1 MQLEF
6 ITALSFVVIY
16 TSVFWL
22 LILLEHKGE
31 VGHDPKPKRF
41 PSITIIIPA
50 YNEEKT
56 IEKSIRSALALEY
69 PGKKE
74 VMVVDDG
81 SKDNTYETAAK
92 FKQKAG
98 VFRKK
103 NGGKAD
109 AMNYALK
116 QVKTELYACLDAD
129 SFAKENALLKM
140 VGYFEDPQVAAVT
153 PAMKVFEPGNLLQ
166 KIQWLEY
173 LTSILQRKMAAAL
186 DMITVTPGPLSIYRT
201 DVIRKLGG
209 YDTGTVT
216 EDMEIAY
223 RLHANGYKIEN
234 SANAEVYT
242 VAPAGIG
249 ELYKQRLR
257 WTRGSY
263 QNLRRY
269 WYMVFNRKYGTLGM
283 VLLPLSMLAIFL
295 AIPAFVFSVYLLF
308 QSAQSFMTNMYY
320 SVLYGFY
327 FNFDVMRSFLA
338 TNFYYLFVG
347 GAVFVLG
354 AAVLFFS
361 HGVSGEKVSLRM
373 KAAYVAYVLIYF
385 LFLNFMWIVS
395 LLYELTGAD
404 NRW

>member
-1 MQLEF
+1 MQLEL
-6 ITALSFVVIY
+6 ITVLSFAVIY

-22 LILLEHKGE
+22 LILLEHRHE
-31 VGHDPKPKRF
+31 VRYDPRPKRF

-56 IEKSIRSALALEY
+56 IEKSIKSALELEY
-69 PGKKE
+69 PGKKD
-74 VMVVDDG
+74 VIVVDDG
-81 SKDNTYETAAK
+81 SKDGTYKVAAK
-92 FKQKAG
+92 YSQK
-98 VFRKK
+98 VKVLRKR

-116 QVKTELYACLDAD
+116 HVKTELYACLDAD
-129 SFAKENALLKM
+129 SFAKKDALLRM
-140 VGYFEDPQVAAVT
+140 VGYFKDPQVASVT
-153 PAMKVFEPGNLLQ
+153 PAMKVFEPSNILQ
-166 KIQWLEY
+166 KVQWLEY

-234 SANAEVYT
+234 SANAEVFT
-242 VAPAGIG
+242 IAPPSIG

-263 QNLRRY
+263 QNLRQY
-269 WYMVFNRKYGTLGM
+269 WYMVFNRRYGTLGM

-295 AIPAFVFSVYLLF
+295 AMPAFVFSVYLLV
-308 QSAQSFMTNMYY
+308 QSLQSLAANIYY
-320 SVLYGFY
+320 SMLYGFY
-327 FNFDVMRSFLA
+327 FDFDLVRSFLA

-347 GAVFVLG
+347 SAVFLLG
-354 AAVLFFS
+354 TAVLFFS

-385 LFLNFMWIVS
+385 LFLNFMWIAS
-395 LLYELTGAD
+395 LLYEITGAD